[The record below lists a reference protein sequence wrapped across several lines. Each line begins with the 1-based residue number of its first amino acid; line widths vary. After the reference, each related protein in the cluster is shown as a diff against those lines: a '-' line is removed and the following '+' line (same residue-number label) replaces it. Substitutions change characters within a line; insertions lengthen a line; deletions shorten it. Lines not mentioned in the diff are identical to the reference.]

1 MRLLF
6 INASPRGKKSNT
18 SILMQH
24 FIRGFLETPD
34 NTCEV
39 EYLVKYKNNLN
50 ALTEKFSAW
59 DNVIIGFPLYV
70 DAMPGSV
77 KAFMEALAP
86 LKGRKDLPAL
96 GFMIQCGFPET
107 AHLRFVAKYCE
118 KFSRRIGCRFLG
130 CILKGGCEGLD
141 VQPTFLTEKYFSLF
155 GMLGVDFGKTGKI
168 DEDILTKLA
177 RPEHLSAENMAMV
190 VPFIN
195 QALWDAQ
202 MEKNG
207 VLNLSFDRPLMP

>member
-18 SILMQH
+18 GILMQH

-39 EYLVKYKNNLN
+39 EYLVKYKNNLK

-86 LKGRKDLPAL
+86 LKGRKDLPVL

-107 AHLRFVAKYCE
+107 AHLRFVARYCE

-168 DEDILTKLA
+168 NEDILTKLA

-207 VLNLSFDRPLMP
+207 ILNLSFDRHLMP

>member
-18 SILMQH
+18 GILMEY
-24 FIRGFLETPD
+24 FIRGFNQTPD
-34 NTCEV
+34 NMCEV
-39 EYLVKYKNNLN
+39 EYLVKYKNNLK
-50 ALTEKFSAW
+50 ALTEKFNAS

-86 LKGRKDLPAL
+86 LKGSKDLPAL

-107 AHLRFVAKYCE
+107 AHIRFVARYCE
-118 KFSRRIGCRFLG
+118 KFSRRIGCRSLG

-141 VQPTFLTEKYFSLF
+141 VQPTFLTEKYFNLF
-155 GMLGVDFGKTGKI
+155 CILGADFGKTGKL
-168 DEDILTKLA
+168 DDDILKKLA
-177 RPEHLSAENMAMV
+177 RPEHLSAQNVGMV
-190 VPFIN
+190 IPFIN

-207 VLNLSFDRPLMP
+207 VLDLSFDRPLMP

>member
-1 MRLLF
+1 MQLLF

-18 SILMQH
+18 GILMGH
-24 FIRGFLETPD
+24 FIRGFLEMSG

-39 EYLVKYKNNLN
+39 EYLVKHKNNLKI
-50 ALTEKFSAW
+50 LVEKFSAS
-59 DNVIIGFPLYV
+59 DNVIVGFPLYI

-86 LKGRKDLPAL
+86 MKDRKDLPVL

-107 AHLRFVAKYCE
+107 AHLRFVARYCE
-118 KFSRRIGCRFLG
+118 KFTRRIGCRFLG
-130 CILKGGCEGLD
+130 SILKGGCEGLD

-155 GMLGVDFGKTGKI
+155 GILGADFGKTGKL
-168 DEDILTKLA
+168 DENILTKLA
-177 RPEHLSAENMAMV
+177 RPEHLNAQNMAMV
-190 VPFIN
+190 IPFIN
-195 QALWDAQ
+195 QGLWDAQ

-207 VLNLSFDRPLMP
+207 VLDRSFDRPLMP

>member
-18 SILMQH
+18 GILMQH

-39 EYLVKYKNNLN
+39 EYLVKYKNNLK

-70 DAMPGSV
+70 DAMPGIV

-86 LKGRKDLPAL
+86 LKGRKDLPVL

-107 AHLRFVAKYCE
+107 AHLRFVARYCE

-168 DEDILTKLA
+168 NEDILTKLA

-207 VLNLSFDRPLMP
+207 ILNLSFDRPLMP